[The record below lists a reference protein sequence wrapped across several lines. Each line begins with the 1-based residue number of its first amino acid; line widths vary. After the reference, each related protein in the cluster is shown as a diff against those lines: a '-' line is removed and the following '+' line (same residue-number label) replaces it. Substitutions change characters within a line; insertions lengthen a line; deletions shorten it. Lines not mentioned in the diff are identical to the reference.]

1 MSDALRAL
9 RTGVSDAAT
18 KVRSIKIDGK
28 KLRKDAVAGLVLGVE
43 SVPDGLSF
51 GVLAGVNPL
60 AGLYGYLYG
69 TVGGAL
75 FSSTSAM
82 AVQVTGAMAIIVA
95 DTDLSGHPDPERT
108 LFTLAVL
115 TGALMVVAGIVKAGK
130 LLRFVPRAVMVGF
143 ISGVGVNTVLGQ
155 LGNFTGYDASGSNR
169 VFRTVNLFL
178 NLGSVDLPSVT
189 VGILTLVLIVWLER
203 TRLAG
208 LGLVIAVIVGSTLAY
223 VFGQW
228 GQQIKAVGDVTQMPD
243 GLPFVTMPVF
253 REMPSLIVPA
263 VALAFVGL
271 VQGAGV
277 SAAFPN
283 ADGRPSNTSRDFIG
297 QGAGSILSG
306 LFQGMPAGG
315 SMSATALVVA
325 AGAKTRMS
333 LFIAGGVMAVVVV
346 AFSDLVAYTS
356 FPALAALLIVV
367 GWSTVRPHQFLSVV
381 KTGPVQATVVI
392 ATFVLTVIIPV
403 PQAVLAGVAIA
414 VVLHV
419 IQQSNKVVI
428 RQLNLD
434 AQGHIRESDPPVT
447 VPPGDV
453 VLLQPYGSLFFA
465 SSTGLAHQLPQ
476 VDSQTDRSVVV
487 LRLRGIDDLGMSVA
501 NVVAKYGADLRA
513 ARSRLLISGNNA
525 LLKQLASNGTLIR
538 IGPENFYLG
547 NEWHGRTLARA
558 AADGWAWIAEQTKR
572 EQEPDAET
580 GGPDGADVA
589 DVADEADVADVP
601 GESDGPGGSER
612 PNGTGA
618 APPDGQRP

>member
-1 MSDALRAL
+1 MSGALRAL

-169 VFRTVNLFL
+169 VLRTVNLFL

-223 VFGQW
+223 LFGQW

-346 AFSDLVAYTS
+346 AFSGLVAYTS

-414 VVLHV
+414 IVLHV

-434 AQGHIRESDPPVT
+434 AQSHIRESDPPVT

-465 SSTGLAHQLPQ
+465 SSTGLAHQFPQ

-501 NVVAKYGADLRA
+501 NVVAKYGEDLRA
-513 ARSRLLISGNNA
+513 SRSRLLICGNNA
-525 LLKQLASNGTLIR
+525 LLKQLASNGTLAR

-572 EQEPDAET
+572 QQEPEIGA
-580 GGPDGADVA
+580 GGADGADGS
-589 DVADEADVADVP
+589 DVAGEADLPDVPREADDP
-601 GESDGPGGSER
+601 GESDGPD
-612 PNGTGA
+612 GTGA
-618 APPDGQRP
+618 APPAGQRP

>member
-1 MSDALRAL
+1 
-9 RTGVSDAAT
+9 
-18 KVRSIKIDGK
+18 
-28 KLRKDAVAGLVLGVE
+28 
-43 SVPDGLSF
+43 
-51 GVLAGVNPL
+51 
-60 AGLYGYLYG
+60 
-69 TVGGAL
+69 
-75 FSSTSAM
+75 
-82 AVQVTGAMAIIVA
+82 
-95 DTDLSGHPDPERT
+95 
-108 LFTLAVL
+108 
-115 TGALMVVAGIVKAGK
+115 MV
-130 LLRFVPRAVMVGF
+130 
-143 ISGVGVNTVLGQ
+143 
-155 LGNFTGYDASGSNR
+155 
-169 VFRTVNLFL
+169 
-178 NLGSVDLPSVT
+178 
-189 VGILTLVLIVWLER
+189 
-203 TRLAG
+203 
-208 LGLVIAVIVGSTLAY
+208 AVIVGSTLAY
-223 VFGQW
+223 LFGQW

-243 GLPFVTMPVF
+243 GLPFITVPVF

-283 ADGRPSNTSRDFIG
+283 TDGRPSNSSRDFIG

-346 AFSDLVAYTS
+346 AFSGLVAYTS

-414 VVLHV
+414 VVLYV

-476 VDSQTDRSVVV
+476 VGLPDRPVG
-487 LRLRGIDDLGMSVA
+487 RGSPPARNRRPGHERGQRGGEIRCRPSWRPI
-501 NVVAKYGADLRA
+501 KA
-513 ARSRLLISGNNA
+513 AG
-525 LLKQLASNGTLIR
+525 Q
-538 IGPENFYLG
+538 
-547 NEWHGRTLARA
+547 
-558 AADGWAWIAEQTKR
+558 R
-572 EQEPDAET
+572 EQRPAQAT
-580 GGPDGADVA
+580 RQQRHLGPDRAGELLPGQRVA
-589 DVADEADVADVP
+589 WSHPCPGVGRRMGVDRRADETPAGAGCRRGRGGSHLETFRMCRMCRVNQADP
-601 GESDGPGGSER
+601 GESDGLD
-612 PNGTGA
+612 GTDA
-618 APPDGQRP
+618 TPPAGQRP